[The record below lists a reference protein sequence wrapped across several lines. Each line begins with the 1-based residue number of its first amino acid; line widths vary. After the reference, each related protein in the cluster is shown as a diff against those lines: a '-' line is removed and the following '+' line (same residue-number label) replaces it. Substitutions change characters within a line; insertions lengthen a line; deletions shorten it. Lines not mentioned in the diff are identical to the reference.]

1 MVEVP
6 AAARDWSLF
15 DLEVPA
21 AGRIEYPLHIGVWEA
36 AEPGLLTMDV
46 HQGMEI
52 GFVLQGKV
60 ERHYEDLTFT
70 ASPGDMHL
78 CSAWEPHGWRVS
90 EPDTVSVVFIFL
102 AEVMDD
108 EAMRGVPWLSFFTVP
123 PGQRPRTS
131 SAEMRREILTLGR
144 IIRHEAED
152 KPRGWMAVVRLFLF
166 YLLLIV
172 NRHWEQHEVP
182 GLRRSVPASSFAR
195 VMPAV
200 TLVHDNPERDIAV
213 AKAATACDLHRSRF
227 SSIFRQTMGV
237 SFTQF
242 HRRARLARVA
252 HLLITTDLPTE
263 AIAEET
269 GFVDGSHLHRTFV
282 QYYNCTPGQYRSQHR
297 PG

>member
-6 AAARDWSLF
+6 AGARDWSLF

-36 AEPGLLTMDV
+36 PEPGVLTMDV

-52 GFVLQGKV
+52 GLVLQGTM
-60 ERHYEDLTFT
+60 ERHYEDLTFA
-70 ASPGDMHL
+70 ASPGDIHL

-108 EAMRGVPWLSFFTVP
+108 EAMRGVPWLSFFTLP
-123 PGQRPRTS
+123 PRQRPRTS
-131 SAEMRREILTLGR
+131 GAEMRQEILRLGQ
-144 IIRHEAED
+144 IIRREAVE
-152 KPRGWMAVVRLFLF
+152 KPRGWLAAVRLFLF

-172 NRHWEQHEVP
+172 NRYWEDPEAPEVQRP
-182 GLRRSVPASSFAR
+182 VPAGNFAR

-200 TLVHDNPERDIAV
+200 ALVHDNPERDIGV
-213 AKAATACDLHRSRF
+213 AKAAAACGLHRSRF
-227 SSIFRQTMGV
+227 GSIFRQTMGV

-242 HRRARLARVA
+242 RRRARLARVA

-269 GFVDGSHLHRTFV
+269 GFADGSHLHRTFV
-282 QYYNCTPGQYRSQHR
+282 QYYRCTPGQYRAQHR

>member
-1 MVEVP
+1 MSEV
-6 AAARDWSLF
+6 AAGAKDWSLF

-36 AEPGLLTMDV
+36 AEPTALTMDV
-46 HQGMEI
+46 HQGMEV
-52 GFVLQGKV
+52 GFVLRGKM

-70 ASPGDMHL
+70 ASPGDIHL
-78 CSAWEPHGWRVS
+78 CSAWEPHGWRVA
-90 EPDTVSVVFIFL
+90 EPNTVSVVFIFL

-108 EAMRGVPWLSFFTVP
+108 EAVRGVPWLSFFTTP
-123 PGQRPRTS
+123 PRQRPRTTT
-131 SAEMRREILTLGR
+131 AGMRQEILTLGQ
-144 IIRHEAED
+144 IIRREAVD

-166 YLLLIV
+166 YLVLIV
-172 NRHWEQHEVP
+172 NRHWEYREAP
-182 GLRRSVPASSFAR
+182 GWRRPVPASSFAR

-200 TLVHDNPERDIAV
+200 TLVHDNPGRDIGV
-213 AKAATACDLHRSRF
+213 AKAAAACHLHRSRF
-227 SSIFRQTMGV
+227 GSIFRQTMGV

-242 HRRARLARVA
+242 RRRARLARVA

-282 QYYNCTPGQYRSQHR
+282 QFYQCTPGQYRAQHR

>member
-1 MVEVP
+1 MSEL
-6 AAARDWSLF
+6 AAGAKDWSLF

-21 AGRIEYPLHIGVWEA
+21 AGRIEYPLHIGLWEA
-36 AEPGLLTMDV
+36 AEPTVLTMDV

-52 GFVLQGKV
+52 GFVLRGRM

-70 ASPGDMHL
+70 ASPGDIHL
-78 CSAWEPHGWRVS
+78 CSAWEPHGWRVA
-90 EPDTVSVVFIFL
+90 EPNTVSVVFIFL

-108 EAMRGVPWLSFFTVP
+108 EAMRGVPWLSFFTTP
-123 PGQRPRTS
+123 PGQRPRTTS
-131 SAEMRREILTLGR
+131 PEMRREILTLGR
-144 IIRHEAED
+144 IIRREAVD
-152 KPRGWMAVVRLFLF
+152 RPRGWMAIVRLFLF
-166 YLLLIV
+166 YLVLIV
-172 NRHWEQHEVP
+172 NRYWEHREAP
-182 GLRRSVPASSFAR
+182 GPWRPVPASNFAR

-200 TLVHDNPERDIAV
+200 TLVHDNPERDIGV
-213 AKAATACDLHRSRF
+213 AKAAAACHLHRSRF
-227 SSIFRQTMGV
+227 GSIFRQTMGV

-242 HRRARLARVA
+242 RRRARLARVA

-282 QYYNCTPGQYRSQHR
+282 QFYQCTPGQYRAQHR